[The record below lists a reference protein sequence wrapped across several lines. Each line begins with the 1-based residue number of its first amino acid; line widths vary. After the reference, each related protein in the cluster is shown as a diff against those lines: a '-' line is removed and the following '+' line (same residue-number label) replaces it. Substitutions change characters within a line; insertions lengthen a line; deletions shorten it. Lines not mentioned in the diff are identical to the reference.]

1 MGNIKN
7 FNFNNLDL
15 KLSKSDYWDFYLAN
29 DDRGGSCDTLL
40 SGGCSVVWY
49 DFNNTDIYVDNN
61 KETIYSLY
69 SWTGAT
75 NTGYTLNTV
84 GLTGI
89 DNGLI
94 TFDKASGDTTNQALL
109 SALTESML
117 VIPSG
122 DTRFVMSRVTG
133 TTSNLNYYIDYSIDV
148 VSGAYVKFLGGFY
161 QGYYKLDGTTYELLP
176 TRVENS
182 WSTEFWIKPEF
193 SGETSGTTLNDLHP
207 NNKGIFFYMG
217 TRAENKFWNQWDGA
231 DTGCTSNCT
240 TSACTSGETVSEWCT
255 IPKESDITI
264 VGDYGIGI
272 PLSPPQMEIDL
283 ITNEFLIYGRGSG
296 DIDFSRYTA
305 ATGTIE
311 INNLDGDTTS
321 GCTSGCS
328 CRRCSGPDDGLAYLR
343 AGQYDGNGIAV
354 GRTRSYLSNENNP
367 FLIYGRASLSG
378 GCAHT
383 FSRCGGPDDGFGNK
397 TVRSFSGRTAPLET
411 MDYNLDIIDNAIGF
425 RIKDDGS
432 IGYRLLT
439 VTGKCETING
449 ERVNIT
455 GVTIEENYS
464 PSGVV
469 KTDEW
474 SYVVLKFV
482 TDYKSECDL
491 TTAHQRKGKLMV
503 YVNGKLKKVFDNF
516 SEFIARRLDEHKSK
530 QVGVPFNFSL
540 GGGTQGL
547 LESQTFDGLD
557 PNDRNLPIETNF
569 AGSFIGSIS
578 QFKFNICELKYCNII
593 QNFNHGVPRYRPLDT
608 NLLLQED
615 GDYLLQ
621 EDGYGLLWN

>member
-1 MGNIKN
+1 VGNIKN

-29 DDRGGSCDTLL
+29 DDRSGNCDALL
-40 SGGCSVVWY
+40 SGSCSVVWY
-49 DFNNTDIYVDNN
+49 DFNNTNIYVDNN
-61 KETIYSLY
+61 KDTIYSLFT
-69 SWTGAT
+69 WDGAT

-94 TFDKASGDTTNQALL
+94 TFDKTSGDTSNQALL
-109 SALTESML
+109 SALTESVL
-117 VIPSG
+117 SIPSG
-122 DTRFVMSRVTG
+122 DTRFMMNRVTG
-133 TTSNLNYYIDYSIDV
+133 TTSDLNYAMDYGIDV
-148 VSGAYVKFLGGFY
+148 IGGAYAKFLGGFY
-161 QGYYKLDGTTYELLP
+161 QGYYKLDGTTYQLLP
-176 TRVENS
+176 TRVEHS

-193 SGETSGTTLNDLHP
+193 SGETSGTTLNDLYP
-207 NNKGIFFYMG
+207 NNKGMFFYMG

-231 DTGCTSNCT
+231 DTGCTSGCT
-240 TSACTSGETVSEWCT
+240 SSACTSGETVSEWCT
-255 IPKESDITI
+255 IPKESEITL
-264 VGDYGIGI
+264 VGEYGIGI
-272 PLSPPQMEIDL
+272 PLAPPQVEVDL
-283 ITNEFLIYGRGSG
+283 ITNNFLIYGRGHGSNGPRYTGDTGLVVINEPTGTTANPLNCGCRGCTGSG
-296 DIDFSRYTA
+296 DGLGSQTVCSYSG
-305 ATGTIE
+305 GT
-311 INNLDGDTTS
+311 
-321 GCTSGCS
+321 
-328 CRRCSGPDDGLAYLR
+328 
-343 AGQYDGNGIAV
+343 GIAV
-354 GRTRSYLSNENNP
+354 RRVRKTLTNEQNP
-367 FLIYGRASLSG
+367 FLIYGRAQKSG
-378 GCAHT
+378 RCGCRGCAG
-383 FSRCGGPDDGFGNK
+383 SGDGLGNE
-397 TVRSFSGRTAPLET
+397 TVCSFSGRTSPLET

-449 ERVNIT
+449 ERINTT
-455 GVTIEENYS
+455 GVTIEERYS
-464 PSGVV
+464 ASGTVE
-469 KTDEW
+469 TDVW
-474 SYVVLKFV
+474 SYIVLKFV

-503 YVNGKLKKVFDNF
+503 YVNGKLKQVFDNF

-593 QNFNHGVPRYRPLDT
+593 QNFNDGVPTYRPLDT

-615 GDYLLQ
+615 GDYLLL